1 MPSSNNHDHNVTEIT
16 ATVMVQTEA
25 ALKRMMES
33 TQLTIGEVIDRLALQ
48 MTPRD
53 KETAAVLA
61 SERVAMCFS
70 QLPKAQSMAAY
81 LEFLTCLHPSSHP
94 RSWMSCARV
103 PNSIASSLC
112 KSLKADYPHN
122 RIIRFPCFSASA
134 ANLAAPPQL

>member
-1 MPSSNNHDHNVTEIT
+1 MPSSNNHDHNVTELT

-53 KETAAVLA
+53 KEAVAVLA

-81 LEFLTCLHPSSHP
+81 LEFLT
-94 RSWMSCARV
+94 M
-103 PNSIASSLC
+103 IASIL
-112 KSLKADYPHN
+112 
-122 RIIRFPCFSASA
+122 SANA

>member
-1 MPSSNNHDHNVTEIT
+1 MDHIGSDSPAVTKIT

-25 ALKRMMES
+25 ELKRMMES

-53 KETAAVLA
+53 KATAAVLA

-81 LEFLTCLHPSSHP
+81 LEFLTTLCLLYTSS
-94 RSWMSCARV
+94 C
-103 PNSIASSLC
+103 C
-112 KSLKADYPHN
+112 
-122 RIIRFPCFSASA
+122 SAV
-134 ANLAAPPQL
+134 